1 MIYTERSTKFRVNVR
16 WRFFLFGVGVE
27 NWYQVKLTS
36 PAITFINS
44 LFHVTCM
51 QVAYSPVNDEIKRAF
66 EAIVGENNVSSAMV
80 VREQHGKDESHHK
93 CHPADLVVW
102 PTNREQVC
110 QVAKLCN
117 DNCLP
122 LIPFGS
128 GTGLEGGVVA
138 KKVLVHVVNGIVNL
152 CN

>member
-1 MIYTERSTKFRVNVR
+1 
-16 WRFFLFGVGVE
+16 
-27 NWYQVKLTS
+27 
-36 PAITFINS
+36 
-44 LFHVTCM
+44 M
-51 QVAYSPVNDEIKRAF
+51 QVAYSPVNNEIKRAF

-117 DNCLP
+117 VNCLP

-138 KKVLVHVVNGIVNL
+138 KKVLVHVVNVVVNL
-152 CN
+152 YIN

>member
-1 MIYTERSTKFRVNVR
+1 
-16 WRFFLFGVGVE
+16 
-27 NWYQVKLTS
+27 
-36 PAITFINS
+36 
-44 LFHVTCM
+44 
-51 QVAYSPVNDEIKRAF
+51 
-66 EAIVGENNVSSAMV
+66 MV

-102 PTNREQVC
+102 PTNREQVI

-117 DNCLP
+117 DYCIP

-138 KKVLVHVVNGIVNL
+138 KKVPNV
-152 CN
+152 CNIFLLAIAVCT

>member
-1 MIYTERSTKFRVNVR
+1 MK
-16 WRFFLFGVGVE
+16 
-27 NWYQVKLTS
+27 
-36 PAITFINS
+36 
-44 LFHVTCM
+44 
-51 QVAYSPVNDEIKRAF
+51 VAYSPVNDDIKRAF
-66 EAIVGENNVSSAMV
+66 EDIVGENNVSSAMV

-93 CHPADLVVW
+93 CHPAELVVW

-117 DNCLP
+117 DRCLP

-138 KKVLVHVVNGIVNL
+138 KKVVNVVVHM
-152 CN
+152 CK